1 MNTSVFYKN
10 EQSENEKSPTI
21 KRLEEM
27 PDPEEWFSNEKST
40 KIIETSKEKQDLE
53 DKVKKMEEY
62 IKQLE
67 AKKKSEEENVKSF
80 IPVVRKRN
88 ILKNEQTETKPG
100 VVNLEDGE
108 DGMPAFLK
116 GVEQI
121 LTGLGVDYCA
131 IPEGIK
137 KHVVNDD
144 DTDAIVNKKCLIQRV
159 EVIKYG
165 RPKFFSTF
173 KF

>member
-10 EQSENEKSPTI
+10 EQSENEKSPTM

-67 AKKKSEEENVKSF
+67 AKKKFEEENVKSF
-80 IPVVRKRN
+80 IPGGRN
-88 ILKNEQTETKPG
+88 HEANFVTEYSRDQK
-100 VVNLEDGE
+100 
-108 DGMPAFLK
+108 
-116 GVEQI
+116 I
-121 LTGLGVDYCA
+121 
-131 IPEGIK
+131 
-137 KHVVNDD
+137 H
-144 DTDAIVNKKCLIQRV
+144 
-159 EVIKYG
+159 
-165 RPKFFSTF
+165 
-173 KF
+173 